1 LISEPVIKANA
12 HVSVNNKKTKIRSVF
27 SIVYTFNDS
36 SFQFIYWFRWREVKA
51 LPGANRIIK
60 HFVKNGVPMALASNS
75 LREYIYAKISQHKG

>member
-1 LISEPVIKANA
+1 MHMFLSTTKKLKSEVFY
-12 HVSVNNKKTKIRSVF
+12 SVVC
-27 SIVYTFNDS
+27 TFNDS